1 MFEPGALT
9 NGTMQLMSL
18 SSRQQG
24 VAQPQILHEY
34 GCIFLGYIAS
44 KCKWDMRGCVRVSW
58 LDDVVSSLAK
68 L

>member
-9 NGTMQLMSL
+9 NGTMQLMAL
-18 SSRQQG
+18 SRQQG

-34 GCIFLGYIAS
+34 GCIFLVYIAS
-44 KCKWDMRGCVRVSW
+44 KCKRDMCGGVRVSW

-68 L
+68 V